1 LEAPDDGSVL
11 IDIAFFVASCG
22 KAAYGCGWR
31 ILLIAVASTLETA
44 STPLI
49 AAPTKQEKHM
59 LMSTDRILVSHVGS
73 LPRPEILSNMLIRQ
87 EAGEPIDAVELARQV
102 EIATAHAI
110 GRQVEA
116 GVDVGNDG
124 EQSRVGF
131 QTYVPRC
138 LCGFGGESNRP
149 PARDQVEFPS
159 YGRQTAMRF
168 PHSARVSNAP
178 AALSDVRYVN
188 SAPIK
193 EDAARLKRMGSRF
206 SECFM
211 TAPSPGIV
219 ATTMLNQHYDSH
231 EAYLT
236 ALAKALSNEYRAIHD
251 AGLILQIDSPDLAM
265 ERHRFF
271 GHLTEAEFLGQLE
284 LHVAAI
290 NLGIEGIPR
299 DRIRLHVCWGNNDG
313 PHVHDVAMAAILP
326 ELCRANVGALSI
338 EFANPRHQHEYSALR
353 KNPLPAH
360 MLLMPGV
367 LDTTTNIVE
376 HPELIAQRLEEAAS
390 VVGDRERVIAG
401 TDCGFGTFAGREYVA
416 EEIVWVKLAAAAEG
430 ARIASRR
437 LWGRAHSC

>member
-1 LEAPDDGSVL
+1 
-11 IDIAFFVASCG
+11 
-22 KAAYGCGWR
+22 
-31 ILLIAVASTLETA
+31 
-44 STPLI
+44 
-49 AAPTKQEKHM
+49 M
-59 LMSTDRILVSHVGS
+59 LMSSDRILVSHVGS
-73 LPRPEILSNMLIRQ
+73 LPRPDILSDLLIRQ
-87 EAGEPIDAVELARQV
+87 EAGETIDTAELARQI
-102 EIATAHAI
+102 EMATARVI
-110 GRQVEA
+110 DKQVEA

-138 LCGFGGESNRP
+138 LCGFGGASKRP
-149 PARDQVEFPS
+149 QARDQHEFPS
-159 YGRQTAMRF
+159 YVRQVAQRF
-168 PHSARVSNAP
+168 PHMARAMNAP
-178 AALSDVRYVN
+178 AAVSDVRYVN

-193 EDAARLKRMGSRF
+193 EDAARLKRMGGRF
-206 SECFM
+206 RECFM

-231 EAYLT
+231 EAYLS
-236 ALAKALSNEYRAIHD
+236 ALAKALANEYRAIHD
-251 AGLILQIDSPDLAM
+251 AGLVLQIDAPDLAM

-271 GHLTEAEFLGQLE
+271 DDLTEANFLRQIE

-290 NLGIEGIPR
+290 NMGIEGIPR

-313 PHVHDVAMAAILP
+313 PHIYDVALASILP
-326 ELCRANVGALSI
+326 ELYRANVGALSI
-338 EFANPRHQHEYSALR
+338 EFSNPRHQHEYDALR
-353 KNPLPAH
+353 ENPLPAH

-367 LDTTTNIVE
+367 LDTTTNFVE
-376 HPELIAQRLEEAAS
+376 HPELVARRLEEAVA

-437 LWGRAHSC
+437 LWGRAPEKE

>member
-1 LEAPDDGSVL
+1 
-11 IDIAFFVASCG
+11 
-22 KAAYGCGWR
+22 
-31 ILLIAVASTLETA
+31 
-44 STPLI
+44 
-49 AAPTKQEKHM
+49 M
-59 LMSTDRILVSHVGS
+59 LMSSNRILVSHVGS
-73 LPRPEILSNMLIRQ
+73 LPRAGTLSDLLIRQ
-87 EAGEPIDAVELARQV
+87 EAGEAIDTAELARQV
-102 EIATAHAI
+102 EMATAHVI
-110 GRQVEA
+110 GKQVEA

-138 LCGFGGESNRP
+138 LCGFGGESKRP
-149 PARDQVEFPS
+149 PARDQLQFPS
-159 YGRQTAMRF
+159 YARQMAMRF
-168 PHSARVSNAP
+168 PHSARVTNAP
-178 AALSDVRYVN
+178 AALSEVRYVN

-193 EDAARLKRMGSRF
+193 EDAARLKRLGDRF

-271 GHLTEAEFLGQLE
+271 GDLSDAAFLRQLE
-284 LHVAAI
+284 LHIAAI

-313 PHVHDVAMAAILP
+313 PHVHDIAMASILP
-326 ELCRANVGALSI
+326 ELYRANVGALSI
-338 EFANPRHQHEYSALR
+338 EFANPRHQHEYHALR
-353 KNPLPAH
+353 DNPLPAH

-367 LDTTTNIVE
+367 LDTTTNFVE
-376 HPELIAQRLEEAAS
+376 HPELVAQRLEQAVA

-416 EEIVWVKLAAAAEG
+416 DEIVWVKLAAATGG
-430 ARIASRR
+430 ARIASQR
-437 LWGRAHSC
+437 LWGRAGG

>member
-1 LEAPDDGSVL
+1 
-11 IDIAFFVASCG
+11 
-22 KAAYGCGWR
+22 
-31 ILLIAVASTLETA
+31 
-44 STPLI
+44 
-49 AAPTKQEKHM
+49 M
-59 LMSTDRILVSHVGS
+59 LTSIDRILVSHVGS
-73 LPRPEILSNMLIRQ
+73 LPRAEPLSDLLIRQ
-87 EAGEPIDAVELARQV
+87 EAGEVIDTAELARQV
-102 EIATAHAI
+102 EAATAHVI
-110 GRQVEA
+110 GKQVEA

-138 LCGFGGESNRP
+138 LCGFGGASNRP
-149 PARDQVEFPS
+149 PARDQNEFPS
-159 YGRQTAMRF
+159 YVRQSAARF
-168 PHSARVSNAP
+168 PHTARAMNAP
-178 AALSDVRYVN
+178 AAVSDVRYVN
-188 SAPIK
+188 SAPIE
-193 EDAARLKRMGSRF
+193 EDAARLKRMGGGF

-231 EAYLT
+231 EAYLM
-236 ALAKALSNEYRAIHD
+236 ALAQALSHEYRAIHE

-271 GHLTEAEFLGQLE
+271 DHLNEADFLKQLE

-290 NLGIEGIPR
+290 NLGIQGIPR

-313 PHVHDVAMAAILP
+313 PHIYDIPMATILP
-326 ELCRANVGALSI
+326 ALYQANVGALSI
-338 EFANPRHQHEYSALR
+338 EFANPRHQHEYDAFR
-353 KNPLPAH
+353 KSPLPAH

-367 LDTTTNIVE
+367 LDTTTNFVE
-376 HPELIAQRLEEAAS
+376 HPELVARRLEEAVS

-416 EEIVWVKLAAAAEG
+416 EEIVWVKLTAAAEG

-437 LWGRAHSC
+437 LWGRP

>member
-1 LEAPDDGSVL
+1 
-11 IDIAFFVASCG
+11 
-22 KAAYGCGWR
+22 
-31 ILLIAVASTLETA
+31 
-44 STPLI
+44 
-49 AAPTKQEKHM
+49 M
-59 LMSTDRILVSHVGS
+59 LNSSDRILVSHVGS
-73 LPRPEILSNMLIRQ
+73 LPRPEVLSDLLIRQ
-87 EAGEPIDAVELARQV
+87 EAGETIDTAELARQV
-102 EIATAHAI
+102 ETATAHVI
-110 GRQVEA
+110 DQQVEA

-138 LCGFGGESNRP
+138 LCGFGGTSKRP
-149 PARDQVEFPS
+149 PARDQLQFPS
-159 YGRQTAMRF
+159 YVRQSAARF
-168 PHSARVSNAP
+168 PHMARAMNAP

-193 EDAARLKRMGSRF
+193 EDAARLKRMGGRF

-231 EAYLT
+231 EAYLM
-236 ALAKALSNEYRAIHD
+236 ALANALAHEYRAIHD
-251 AGLILQIDSPDLAM
+251 AGLILQIDAPDLAM

-271 GHLTEAEFLGQLE
+271 DDLTEADFLRQLE

-290 NLGIEGIPR
+290 NLGIAGIPR

-313 PHVHDVAMAAILP
+313 PHVYDIAMATILP
-326 ELCRANVGALSI
+326 ELYSANVGALSI
-338 EFANPRHQHEYSALR
+338 EFANPRHQHEYQALR
-353 KNPLPAH
+353 TNPLPAH

-376 HPELIAQRLEEAAS
+376 HPELVARRLEEAVAT
-390 VVGDRERVIAG
+390 VGDRERVIAG

-416 EEIVWVKLAAAAEG
+416 EDVVWVKLAAAAEG
-430 ARIASRR
+430 ARIASGR
-437 LWGRAHSC
+437 LWGRAGG

>member
-1 LEAPDDGSVL
+1 
-11 IDIAFFVASCG
+11 
-22 KAAYGCGWR
+22 
-31 ILLIAVASTLETA
+31 
-44 STPLI
+44 
-49 AAPTKQEKHM
+49 M

-73 LPRPEILSNMLIRQ
+73 LPRAEILSDLLIRQ
-87 EAGEPIDAVELARQV
+87 EAGEKVDAAELARQV
-102 EIATAHAI
+102 EIATEHVI
-110 GRQVEA
+110 GKQIQS

-138 LCGFGGESNRP
+138 LCGFGGESKRP
-149 PARDQVEFPS
+149 PARDQIEFPS
-159 YGRQTAMRF
+159 YVRQSAARF
-168 PHSARVSNAP
+168 PHTARAMNAP
-178 AALSDVRYVN
+178 AALSEVRYVN

-193 EDAARLKRMGSRF
+193 EDAARLKRLGDGFR
-206 SECFM
+206 ECFM

-251 AGLILQIDSPDLAM
+251 AGLVLQIDAPDLAM

-271 GHLTEAEFLGQLE
+271 DKLSDAEFLPQLE
-284 LHVAAI
+284 LLIAAI
-290 NLGIEGIPR
+290 NQGIDGIPR

-313 PHVHDVAMAAILP
+313 PHVYDIPMADILT
-326 ELCRANVGALSI
+326 ELYRANVGALSI
-338 EFANPRHQHEYSALR
+338 EFANPRHQHEYDALR
-353 KNPLPAH
+353 RNPLPAH

-376 HPELIAQRLEEAAS
+376 HSEVVARRLEEAVS

-416 EEIVWVKLAAAAEG
+416 EDVVWAKLAAAAEG

-437 LWGRAHSC
+437 LWGTSGG